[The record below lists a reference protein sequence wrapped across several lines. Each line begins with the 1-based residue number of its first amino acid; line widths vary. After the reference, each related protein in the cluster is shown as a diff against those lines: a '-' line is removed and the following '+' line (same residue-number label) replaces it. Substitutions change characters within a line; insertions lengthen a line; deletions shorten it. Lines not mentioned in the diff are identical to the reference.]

1 MDDLENKP
9 SCSKDLH
16 AQVEETKDMQMC
28 QKLYNNLLEKGTP
41 FEAFCVVYEDWRI
54 LVDRAHKA
62 EAQVKKLTKTFER
75 NQRMVDRIEGAAP
88 S

>member
-1 MDDLENKP
+1 MDDYENQP

-28 QKLYNNLLEKGTP
+28 QKLYNNLFEKGTP

-62 EAQVKKLTKTFER
+62 EAQVKRLTKTLER
-75 NQRMVDRIEGAAP
+75 TKRIMD
-88 S
+88 